1 MTTQS
6 RLLTADELAALP
18 TEGLRL
24 ELVRGELVAMPPTQG
39 DHGTSAMRLGAL
51 VGHYILTHDLG
62 EVYAAETGFLIERNP
77 DTVRAP
83 DFAFIA
89 KERVT
94 PETDAP
100 TWVPVVPD
108 LVVEVVSSGDRES
121 GVATKVQMWL
131 DAGVRLVWVVY
142 PQRREVLIHHPGRPP
157 AVLAVSDTIS
167 GEEVVPGFS
176 CLVAQVFGLRLG

>member
-1 MTTQS
+1 MTIQS
-6 RLLTADELAALP
+6 GLLTAEDLAALP

-39 DHGTSAMRLGAL
+39 NHGTSAMRLGAL

-100 TWVPVVPD
+100 TWVPVAPD
-108 LVVEVVSSGDRES
+108 LVMEVVSSGDRES
-121 GVATKVQMWL
+121 EVATKVRMWL

-142 PQRREVLIHHPGRPP
+142 PQRREVEIHRLGHP
-157 AVLAVSDTIS
+157 AEALAVSDTIS
-167 GEEVVPGFS
+167 GEDVVPGFT
-176 CLVAQVFGLRLG
+176 CPVAVVFGERPS